1 MSTVL
6 SALVLDNAAAI
17 LQVRID
23 IITVQSSAA
32 LPDAPV
38 EPWRLPYASIR
49 DSIGVMV
56 RCDHV
61 DAECMNK
68 PEPMRI

>member
-38 EPWRLPYASIR
+38 EPGRLPYASIR

-56 RCDHV
+56 R
-61 DAECMNK
+61 
-68 PEPMRI
+68 

>member
-56 RCDHV
+56 R
-61 DAECMNK
+61 
-68 PEPMRI
+68 